1 MPFDSFKDAT
11 DYRLVPDPRDL
22 TSARTVLSLQTTTDS
37 DIEESA
43 MLSPETT
50 TDSET
55 TTDNNVEE
63 IEIEYD
69 DLEIGESAAF
79 ELAYD
84 DIPLFYIDTMP
95 LADKGEE
102 INQLLNQMVSSSYM
116 FFSAQ
121 NMFRFLDKQKESGE
135 RLDVSNDALCSLHDV
150 VDMMQQPGST
160 IDFRN
165 IILIAPAP
173 VEQGTIS
180 DAVLAKQLKD
190 PSSLMS
196 QSFFLPLLQES

>member
-1 MPFDSFKDAT
+1 MAYFNVLEGVDSF
-11 DYRLVPDPRDL
+11 RLYQSKRNQTGEFASCPRNL
-22 TSARTVLSLQTTTDS
+22 TSARTVLSLETTTDS

-43 MLSPETT
+43 
-50 TDSET
+50 TDHDS
-55 TTDNNVEE
+55 
-63 IEIEYD
+63 
-69 DLEIGESAAF
+69 LEIVESAAF
-79 ELAYD
+79 ELPYD
-84 DIPLFYIDTMP
+84 DIPLFYIDNMP

-102 INQLLNQMVSSSYM
+102 IKQLLNQMVSSSYM

-121 NMFRFLDKQKESGE
+121 NMFRVLDKLKESGDSLE
-135 RLDVSNDALCSLHDV
+135 ASNDALCSLHDV
-150 VDMMQQPGST
+150 VDMMQQPSST

-165 IILIAPAP
+165 ILLIPPAP

-190 PSSLMS
+190 PSSLVS